1 MLLREITEQRQ
12 QVNEALPLIPI
23 IWAVRAGFAAYGLY
37 SAKKAYDTFRSW
49 QNDEL
54 TDSEFAA
61 QIGEDAF
68 NTLAGLSGGLA
79 AVKATQMTFLTF
91 KGAWQ
96 AMKSGSGAASFAS
109 ARTAGGSAANYA
121 IGAAAASEI
130 ADKADFA
137 YDVYT
142 KYKSVPPQYDMP
154 RVRRELGTQAAFI
167 FRDML
172 LFWGITR
179 VAVMPYRLWTKKWR
193 ELAMAA
199 AQTTAAATGIGATAV
214 ARDALQN

>member
-1 MLLREITEQRQ
+1 MRLREITEQRQ

-154 RVRRELGTQAAFI
+154 RVRRELGREAAII
-167 FRDML
+167 FQNVL
-172 LFWGITR
+172 IFWGLTKVAAMTYR
-179 VAVMPYRLWTKKWR
+179 VFVAAWR
-193 ELAMAA
+193 RIAL
-199 AQTTAAATGIGATAV
+199 AAATGAGASASATP
-214 ARDALQN
+214 NN

>member
-109 ARTAGGSAANYA
+109 ARTAGGSAVNYTLGSMAATDIANQ
-121 IGAAAASEI
+121 
-130 ADKADFA
+130 ADFA
-137 YDVYT
+137 HEVYK
-142 KYKSVPPQYDMP
+142 KYVGDHYDMP
-154 RVRRELGTQAAFI
+154 RVRRELGREAAII
-167 FRDML
+167 FRNVL
-172 LFWGITR
+172 IFWGLTKVAAMTYR
-179 VAVMPYRLWTKKWR
+179 VFVAAWR
-193 ELAMAA
+193 RIAL
-199 AQTTAAATGIGATAV
+199 AAATGAGASASATP
-214 ARDALQN
+214 NN

>member
-1 MLLREITEQRQ
+1 MRLREITEQRQ

-109 ARTAGGSAANYA
+109 ARTAGGSAVNYA
-121 IGAAAASEI
+121 IGSMAATDI
-130 ADKADFA
+130 ANQADFA
-137 YDVYT
+137 HEVYT
-142 KYKSVPPQYDMP
+142 KYKSGQYDMP
-154 RVRRELGTQAAFI
+154 RVRRELGREAAII
-167 FRDML
+167 FQNVL
-172 LFWGITR
+172 IFWGLTKVAAMTYR
-179 VAVMPYRLWTKKWR
+179 VFVAAWR
-193 ELAMAA
+193 RIAL
-199 AQTTAAATGIGATAV
+199 AAATGAGASASATP
-214 ARDALQN
+214 NN

>member
-109 ARTAGGSAANYA
+109 ARTAGGSAVNYTLGSMAATDIANQ
-121 IGAAAASEI
+121 
-130 ADKADFA
+130 ADFA
-137 YDVYT
+137 HEVYK
-142 KYKSVPPQYDMP
+142 KYVGGHYDMP
-154 RVRRELGTQAAFI
+154 RVRRELGREAAII
-167 FRDML
+167 FRNVL
-172 LFWGITR
+172 IFWGLTKVAAMTYR
-179 VAVMPYRLWTKKWR
+179 VFVAAWR
-193 ELAMAA
+193 RIAL
-199 AQTTAAATGIGATAV
+199 AAATGAGASASATP
-214 ARDALQN
+214 NN